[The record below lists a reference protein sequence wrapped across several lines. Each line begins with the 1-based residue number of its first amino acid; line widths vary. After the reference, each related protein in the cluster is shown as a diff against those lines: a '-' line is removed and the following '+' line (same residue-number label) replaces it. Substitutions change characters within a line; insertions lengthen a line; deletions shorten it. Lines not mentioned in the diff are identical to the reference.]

1 MIPVGSPLRTA
12 IAWSVFPVLMTASTA
27 GTLIMLDRGIPASAA
42 LVIVSVVFGLAVIA
56 LEWLCPFERAWVR
69 PQGDLLTDA
78 CHLVVTGIFIEWTPS
93 LAISEQLQTDL
104 WPNHWPLV
112 VQLPF
117 ALLVTDFVGYWIH
130 RLHHSVLWRFHSVH
144 HSAPRLYWLNTV
156 RTHPVEALI
165 YVFGVFAPLLVLG
178 ASEEVL
184 TLYVVFATV
193 FRLLQHSNVDVRLGP
208 LNWVFSMAELHRWH
222 HSRNIDEADS
232 NYGNIVIVWDV
243 VFGTRYLPG
252 HRPPADVGIDGMPGF
267 PTGYLQQVAIPF
279 RRWPW
284 ARAR

>member
-1 MIPVGSPLRTA
+1 V
-12 IAWSVFPVLMTASTA
+12 
-27 GTLIMLDRGIPASAA
+27 GTLVMLAQGVPASAA
-42 LVIVSVVFGLAVIA
+42 LVIVSVVFGLTVIA
-56 LEWLCPFERAWVR
+56 LEYIIPFEPAWSR

-78 CHLVVTGIFIEWTPS
+78 CHLVVTGIFVEWTPS
-93 LAISEQLQTDL
+93 LAISEQLQTDV
-104 WPNHWPLV
+104 WPNHWPLWL
-112 VQLPF
+112 QLPL
-117 ALLVTDFVGYWIH
+117 ALALTDLAGYWVH
-130 RLHHSVLWRFHSVH
+130 RLHHAALWRFHSVH

-222 HSRNIDEADS
+222 HSRKIEEADS
-232 NYGNIVIVWDV
+232 NFGNIVIFWDV
-243 VFGTRYLPG
+243 LFGTRYLPPR
-252 HRPPADVGIDGMPGF
+252 RPPADVGIDGMPEF
-267 PTGYLQQVAIPF
+267 PTSYLAQLAIPF
-279 RRWPW
+279 RRSFWRRGRQ
-284 ARAR
+284 A